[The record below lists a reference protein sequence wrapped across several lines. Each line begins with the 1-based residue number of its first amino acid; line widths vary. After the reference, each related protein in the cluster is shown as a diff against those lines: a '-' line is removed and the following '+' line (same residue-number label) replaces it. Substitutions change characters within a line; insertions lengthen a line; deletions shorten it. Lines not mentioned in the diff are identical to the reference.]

1 MMDDLEELFP
11 CLKEQQQVSGACIY
25 ICINDCGVISMVF
38 SQSLKGVTMS
48 DIEATNLATVLMS
61 AVNEN
66 MTP

>member
-1 MMDDLEELFP
+1 MADLKELFP
-11 CLKEQQQVSGACIY
+11 CLGEPQQVSGACIDV
-25 ICINDCGVISMVF
+25 CINDCGVISMVF

-48 DIEATNLATVLMS
+48 DMEAINLAAALMS